1 MSGDGGL
8 AMLLGDLLTMTQEKL
23 AAKIVII
30 NNKSLNFV
38 ELEQKVEGLLNNYT
52 DLENPDF
59 GKLASALGMFGESV
73 ESPEALEDAVI
84 RFLNYNGPAVLN
96 VHTSPNELVMPP
108 NVELNSVV
116 GMGLY
121 TAKAVLH
128 GRSEEAISLIVDNF
142 IRK

>member
-73 ESPEALEDAVI
+73 ESPEALRTLLSA
-84 RFLNYNGPAVLN
+84 
-96 VHTSPNELVMPP
+96 S
-108 NVELNSVV
+108 
-116 GMGLY
+116 
-121 TAKAVLH
+121 
-128 GRSEEAISLIVDNF
+128 
-142 IRK
+142 